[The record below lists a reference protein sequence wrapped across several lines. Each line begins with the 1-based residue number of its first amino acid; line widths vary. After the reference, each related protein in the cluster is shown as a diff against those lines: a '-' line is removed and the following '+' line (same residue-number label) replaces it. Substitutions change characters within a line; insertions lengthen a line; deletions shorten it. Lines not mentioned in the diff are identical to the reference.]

1 MRAIRMAQLAMLIS
15 PRVYLVI
22 LAALA
27 AERLGELALSR
38 RNARRAFDRRAV
50 ETGVAHYWAMV
61 AVHALFLVAC
71 AAEAIFIRR
80 RVPAA
85 VQLAALVA
93 ALGAQALRYWAV
105 RTLGD
110 RWNTRI
116 IVIPGAEP
124 VTAGPYR
131 FMRHPNYL
139 AVAIEIA
146 AVPVIGGAYASAIA
160 FSIANAVLLAIRIPA
175 EERALGAQYAE
186 RLGARPR
193 FIPLPRRRT

>member
-1 MRAIRMAQLAMLIS
+1 MLIS
-15 PRVYLVI
+15 LPVYFAI

-27 AERLGELALSR
+27 AERLVELGLSR
-38 RNARRAFDRRAV
+38 RNARRAFEQRAV
-50 ETGVAHYWAMV
+50 ESGVAHYWAMV

-71 AAEAIFIRR
+71 AAEVSFVPRR
-80 RVPAA
+80 TP
-85 VQLAALVA
+85 ALVQSIA
-93 ALGAQALRYWAV
+93 LIATLGAQALRYWAV
-105 RTLGD
+105 WTLGD

-139 AVAIEIA
+139 AVAIEMA
-146 AVPVIGGAYASAIA
+146 AVPVMGGAYATAIA

-175 EERALGAQYAE
+175 EEHALGALYAE
-186 RLGARPR
+186 RLGSRRR
-193 FIPLPRRRT
+193 FIPGAPRRP

>member
-1 MRAIRMAQLAMLIS
+1 MLIS
-15 PRVYLVI
+15 PRVYIVI

-27 AERLGELALSR
+27 AERLVELGLSR
-38 RNARRAFDRRAV
+38 RNARRAFDQRAI

-61 AVHALFLVAC
+61 AVHSLFLVAC
-71 AAEAIFIRR
+71 ATEAVFVPR
-80 RVPAA
+80 RVPAV
-85 VQLAALVA
+85 VQLAALIA

-105 RTLGD
+105 WTLGD

-124 VTAGPYR
+124 VTAGPYL

-146 AVPVIGGAYASAIA
+146 AVPIIGGAYATAIA

-175 EERALGAQYAE
+175 EERALGARYAE
-186 RLGARPR
+186 RLGSRGR
-193 FIPLPRRRT
+193 FIPSPPRRT